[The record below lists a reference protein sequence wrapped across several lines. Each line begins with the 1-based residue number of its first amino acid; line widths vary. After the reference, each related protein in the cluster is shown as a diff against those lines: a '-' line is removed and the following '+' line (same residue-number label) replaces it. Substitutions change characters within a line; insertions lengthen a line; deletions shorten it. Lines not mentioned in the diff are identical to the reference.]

1 MTFIYKLLECQW
13 DLFLYIVMSVIHEK
27 SPLNKLLG
35 LLMFSVMI
43 IKIRLRSLLQM
54 IVSIRASP
62 GEEVR
67 RWTTLTLLLHVTPKS
82 HDSISWKNFQTT
94 KYMQYLWCNRQ
105 SSYFSKAI
113 RLFSDIQLI
122 VCYMKLWY

>member
-1 MTFIYKLLECQW
+1 MGP
-13 DLFLYIVMSVIHEK
+13 FLYIVMSVIHEK

-67 RWTTLTLLLHVTPKS
+67 R
-82 HDSISWKNFQTT
+82 
-94 KYMQYLWCNRQ
+94 
-105 SSYFSKAI
+105 
-113 RLFSDIQLI
+113 
-122 VCYMKLWY
+122 